1 MKLTSLALLVA
12 IPFAAGCPNNDN
24 GLGNDMNGGNHDMA
38 GSSTQ
43 DFAGVDLR
51 GADFAGVDFA
61 GADFATNPNT
71 AIKRVFIILMENS
84 NWSNWSSAS
93 STATYVKGTLLPMSS
108 YATMYFNPAGNHPS
122 LPNYLW
128 LVGGTN
134 FSVTGDGT
142 PSQYHQSTTAH
153 IFDQLEGAG
162 KTWKSY
168 AENIPDPT
176 MCPLTDSGLF
186 ATKHVPAVFFDDV
199 TNTNSATSTR
209 CISHVRPYTELQT
222 DLNNNTVPDFNFIT
236 PNLCDDAHGSF
247 PDLTCIQG
255 LTDLVAKGDTF
266 LSQAVPMITGS
277 AAFADGGLLLVVWDE
292 GDNSTSD
299 GPIGF
304 IAVGAKVKG
313 GGYNNS
319 IKYDHSSTLRS
330 VQEIFGLTPFLGAAA
345 TSNDLSDLFTSF
357 P

>member
-1 MKLTSLALLVA
+1 MRLTCLALLAVA
-12 IPFAAGCPNNDN
+12 AAGCPTNPDEGN
-24 GLGNDMNGGNHDMA
+24 GSDGGGTTHDLS
-38 GSSTQ
+38 GSTTQ
-43 DFAGVDLR
+43 DFAGADLR
-51 GADFAGVDFA
+51 GADFAGVDLA
-61 GADFATNPNT
+61 GADFASNPNT
-71 AIKRVFIILMENS
+71 KIKRVFIILMENS

-108 YATMYFNPAGNHPS
+108 YATMYFNPPGNHPS

-128 LVGGTN
+128 LEGGTN
-134 FSVTGDGT
+134 FGVTADGT
-142 PSQYHQSTTAH
+142 PSSYHQSSTAH
-153 IFDQLEGAG
+153 LVTQLEAAG

-168 AENIPDPT
+168 AENSGDGT
-176 MCPLTDSGLF
+176 TCPLTDSGLYV
-186 ATKHVPAVFFDDV
+186 TRHVPSLYFDDV
-199 TNTNSATSTR
+199 TNTNMANATR
-209 CISHVRPYTELQT
+209 CIAHVRPYTELQT
-222 DLNNNTVPDFNFIT
+222 DLAANNVADYNFIT

-247 PDLTCIQG
+247 PATTDCIQG
-255 LTDLVAKGDTF
+255 LTDLVKKGDTF
-266 LSQAVPMITGS
+266 LSSAVPMITQS
-277 AAFADGGLLLVVWDE
+277 AAFADGGLLFVAWDE

-330 VQEIFGLTPFLGAAA
+330 IQEIFGLSPFLGGAAN
-345 TSNDLSDLFTSF
+345 SNDLADLFTSF